1 MVNRMRT
8 YFLLGILTVI
18 FVLIGSFFGKEGMYI
33 AFFFALVMNW
43 ISYFFSD
50 RIVLAMYRAKQVTQD
65 EAPVLYRIVGEL
77 TQTASLPMP
86 RIYIIPSATPNA
98 FATGRDPSH
107 SAVAVTG
114 GILELLNEDELK
126 GVLAHELGHIKNR
139 DILVATVAATIAG
152 AITMLARMLQ
162 WAAFLGGGSDE
173 RREGNIFGVVALLA
187 FAILAPIA
195 AMIVQMAISRGRE
208 YLADEDGAKLA
219 GNPLYLAKALRKL
232 AMGVKARPMNNAN
245 PATAHMFIVTPFSG
259 RSILNLF
266 STHPP
271 IEERIRRLESM
282 AYQPR

>member
-1 MVNRMRT
+1 RIRT

-33 AFFFALVMNW
+33 AFFIALALNW

-50 RIVLAMYRAKQVTQD
+50 KIVLAMYRARQATP
-65 EAPVLYRIVGEL
+65 EESPSLYRIVGEL
-77 TQTASLPMP
+77 TQKASLPMP
-86 RIYIIPSATPNA
+86 KIYIIPSATPNA
-98 FATGRDPSH
+98 FATGRDPAH
-107 SAVAVTG
+107 SAVAVTS
-114 GILELLNEDELK
+114 GIMEILNENELK

-162 WAAFLGGGSDE
+162 WAAILGGGRDD
-173 RREGNIFGVVALLA
+173 RRQGNIFTLVAMLA

-195 AMIVQMAISRGRE
+195 AIIVQMAISRGRE
-208 YLADEDGAKLA
+208 YIADEDGAKLA
-219 GNPLYLAKALRKL
+219 GNPMYLAEALRKL

-245 PATAHMFIVTPFSG
+245 PSTAHMFIVNPFSG
-259 RSILNLF
+259 RSILTLF

-271 IEERIRRLESM
+271 IEERIKRLESM
-282 AYQPR
+282 MF

>member
-1 MVNRMRT
+1 MVNRIRT

-33 AFFFALVMNW
+33 AFFIALALNW

-50 RIVLAMYRAKQVTQD
+50 KIVLAMYRARQVTP
-65 EAPVLYRIVGEL
+65 EESPSLYRIVGEL
-77 TQTASLPMP
+77 TQKASLPMP
-86 RIYIIPSATPNA
+86 KIYIIPSATPNA
-98 FATGRDPSH
+98 FATGRGPAH
-107 SAVAVTG
+107 SAVAVTS
-114 GILELLNEDELK
+114 GIMEILNENELK

-162 WAAFLGGGSDE
+162 WAAILGGGRDD
-173 RREGNIFGVVALLA
+173 RRQGNIFTLVAMLA

-195 AMIVQMAISRGRE
+195 AIIVQMAISRGRE
-208 YLADEDGAKLA
+208 YIADEDGAKLA
-219 GNPLYLAKALRKL
+219 GNPMYLAEALRKL

-245 PATAHMFIVTPFSG
+245 PSTAHMFIVNPFSG
-259 RSILNLF
+259 RSILTLF

-271 IEERIRRLESM
+271 IEERIKRLESM
-282 AYQPR
+282 MF